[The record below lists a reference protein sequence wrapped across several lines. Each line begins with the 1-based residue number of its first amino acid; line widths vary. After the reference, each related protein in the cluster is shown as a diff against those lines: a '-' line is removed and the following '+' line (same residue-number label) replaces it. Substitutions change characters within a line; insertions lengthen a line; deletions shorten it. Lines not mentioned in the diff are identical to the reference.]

1 MAPERVDDAE
11 LERLGLYDPS
21 GPHAAEQ
28 LELLHFLLGLGAT
41 TEDLLEYRNELP
53 AVASVVALRPG
64 KERLTGS
71 EVSARAGVPDDLA
84 TKLQRAAGFAE
95 VPADARAFSE
105 ADVAMLQ
112 TLQAAVTLFGEDAV
126 VQLARVIGSA
136 MAKIADALIS
146 SFLVN
151 IEVPIVDKDPVGIEI
166 ARANAAAVALLPAVT
181 GAMDVLLRRHII
193 AGRRSLRA
201 LQETGAAGYE
211 VQDLAVGFVDIVGS
225 TTLTR
230 TLSAGDLGRALSA
243 FETAAADA
251 VTEGHGRVVKLI
263 GDEVMFVTPDAP
275 GACAIALSLTQMFAA
290 HPLVPQVRAGIA
302 AGKVLSR
309 DGDYFGPVV
318 NLAARVVRAAEP
330 GIVVAPGDLAG
341 PLGASGFSTT
351 SLGSRTFDGIAEPVE
366 VVAVKRA

>member
-1 MAPERVDDAE
+1 MSGRSVDDAE
-11 LERLGLYDPS
+11 LQKLGLYDPTW
-21 GPHAAEQ
+21 PHADDL
-28 LELLHFLLGLGAT
+28 LELLHYLLDLGAT
-41 TEDLLEYRNELP
+41 TDDLVEYQGELP
-53 AVASVVALRPG
+53 AVASVIALRPG
-64 KERLTGS
+64 RERLTGP
-71 EVSARAGVPDDLA
+71 EVSARAGVPDELA
-84 TKLQRAAGFAE
+84 TKLERAAGFAE
-95 VPADARAFSE
+95 VPEDSRVFTE

-112 TLQAAVTLFGEDAV
+112 TLQAAVGLFGEEAV

-151 IEVPIVDKDPVGIEI
+151 IEVPIVEKDPVGIEI

-181 GAMDVLLRRHII
+181 GAMDVLLRRHLI

-211 VQDLAVGFVDIVGS
+211 VQEIAVGFVDIVGS

-243 FETAAADA
+243 FETAAADI
-251 VTEGHGRVVKLI
+251 VTEGRGRVVKLI
-263 GDEVMFVTPDAP
+263 GDEVMFVAADAP
-275 GACAIALSLTQMFAA
+275 GACAIALKATEAFAA
-290 HPLVPQVRAGIA
+290 HPVVPQVRAGIA

-318 NLAARVVRAAEP
+318 NLAARVVKIAEP
-330 GIVVAPGDLAG
+330 GTVAAPGDLSETLEKAG
-341 PLGASGFSTT
+341 FATMSVGAK
-351 SLGSRTFDGIAEPVE
+351 TFEGIAEPVE
-366 VVAVKRA
+366 VFVVKPA